1 VLHISVLLWFGVS
14 LLYFGF
20 AGVLG
25 VIVKRARSNPTASL
39 TCLAGLHGTCLF
51 IPASIFVVWMPESTP
66 WIQIPVFLAGVTIS
80 YLAYKQPETIPYRFW
95 ERTFALRYFGVAML
109 FATLWGVSLFFR
121 DEVLLIV
128 PLTLAT
134 SFAGTISFISAP
146 RLS

>member
-1 VLHISVLLWFGVS
+1 MLHVSVLLWLGVS

-25 VIVKRARSNPTASL
+25 VIVKRAASNSTASMTL
-39 TCLAGLHGTCLF
+39 LAWLHGTCLF

-80 YLAYKQPETIPYRFW
+80 YLAYKQPAIIPYRFW
-95 ERTFALRYFGVAML
+95 GRTFALRYFGVAMV
-109 FATLWGVSLFFR
+109 FATLWGVSLFLA

-134 SFAGTISFISAP
+134 TFAGTVSFISAP
-146 RLS
+146 RIS